1 MAEYQIDNIA
11 LRHWSSR
18 SMQNPGVALAGIYLF
33 EGDEYRG
40 YAYFYAEGTELKRPS
55 YDEAAGRIYL
65 HFNISQYA
73 NVLDALRSE
82 SPVTLY
88 FNSYTDAG
96 LRCGKDPFA
105 PPAPPIESTSEPA
118 TEPTT
123 EPTTEPS
130 A

>member
-11 LRHWSSR
+11 LRQWSSR
-18 SMQNPGVALAGIYLF
+18 SLPNPGVALAGIYLF

-40 YAYFYAEGTELKRPS
+40 YAYFYADGAELKRPS
-55 YDEAAGRIYL
+55 HNGAIGRVHL
-65 HFNISQYA
+65 HFNMSQYES
-73 NVLDALRSE
+73 VLDMLRNE

-88 FNSYTDAG
+88 FKSYTDAG

-105 PPAPPIESTSEPA
+105 APEPMPEPTPEPA
-118 TEPTT
+118 DE
-123 EPTTEPS
+123 S